1 MPLLHTKHK
10 MTSVSTYAYTHRYVC
25 HLFICS
31 FAGSESPAG
40 SQSHIALVAISCTLA
55 VITAVLFVI
64 VLCTCIH
71 LRTKLG
77 HTATDRPEYA
87 TPDSPPTTQAENT
100 KENVY
105 EIGGQPMCAELN
117 AKEHDTPI

>member
-1 MPLLHTKHK
+1 MHIHTS
-10 MTSVSTYAYTHRYVC
+10 MYVC

-87 TPDSPPTTQAENT
+87 TPDSPPTSNHSQAANT

>member
-1 MPLLHTKHK
+1 M
-10 MTSVSTYAYTHRYVC
+10 
-25 HLFICS
+25 FICS

-40 SQSHIALVAISCTLA
+40 SQSHIALVAIPCTLA

-64 VLCTCIH
+64 VLCACIH
-71 LRTKLG
+71 LRTKRG
-77 HTATDRPEYA
+77 HTATDHPEYA
-87 TPDSPPTTQAENT
+87 IPNSPPASNHSQAANT

-105 EIGGQPMCAELN
+105 EIDGQPMCAELN